1 MRLGQLSKQVET
13 KPQNIVDFVKKIFDV
28 EIKNHPNVKIQDEW
42 ENDIVAEFAK
52 AVEVKEA
59 TEEVAKPIKVEAKEL
74 SGFEWE
80 LRQVVDVI
88 DFKIISD
95 TEKLYRTDKTF
106 KKLVKAKK
114 EATKQC
120 ELYINRHN

>member
-1 MRLGQLSKQVET
+1 M
-13 KPQNIVDFVKKIFDV
+13 KPS
-28 EIKNHPNVKIQDEW
+28 
-42 ENDIVAEFAK
+42 DIVTINTTF
-52 AVEVKEA
+52 
-59 TEEVAKPIKVEAKEL
+59 KVEAKDI

-88 DFKIISD
+88 DFKHVSN
-95 TEKLYRTDKTF
+95 TEKLYSSDNTF

-120 ELYINRHN
+120 ELYINKHN

>member
-1 MRLGQLSKQVET
+1 M
-13 KPQNIVDFVKKIFDV
+13 KPT
-28 EIKNHPNVKIQDEW
+28 
-42 ENDIVAEFAK
+42 DIVTINTTF
-52 AVEVKEA
+52 
-59 TEEVAKPIKVEAKEL
+59 KVEAKEL

-95 TEKLYRTDKTF
+95 TEKLYRTDKAF

-120 ELYINRHN
+120 ELYINRNN

>member
-1 MRLGQLSKQVET
+1 MNPT
-13 KPQNIVDFVKKIFDV
+13 
-28 EIKNHPNVKIQDEW
+28 
-42 ENDIVAEFAK
+42 DIVTINTTF
-52 AVEVKEA
+52 
-59 TEEVAKPIKVEAKEL
+59 KVEAKEL

-80 LRQVVDVI
+80 LRQVVNVI

-120 ELYINRHN
+120 ELYINRHNEI

>member
-1 MRLGQLSKQVET
+1 M
-13 KPQNIVDFVKKIFDV
+13 KPT
-28 EIKNHPNVKIQDEW
+28 
-42 ENDIVAEFAK
+42 DIVTINTTF
-52 AVEVKEA
+52 
-59 TEEVAKPIKVEAKEL
+59 KVEAKEL

-120 ELYINRHN
+120 ELYINRHNDI

>member
-1 MRLGQLSKQVET
+1 M
-13 KPQNIVDFVKKIFDV
+13 KPT
-28 EIKNHPNVKIQDEW
+28 
-42 ENDIVAEFAK
+42 DIVTINTTF
-52 AVEVKEA
+52 
-59 TEEVAKPIKVEAKEL
+59 KVEAKEL

-88 DFKIISD
+88 DFKIISN

-120 ELYINRHN
+120 ELYINRHNEI

>member
-1 MRLGQLSKQVET
+1 M
-13 KPQNIVDFVKKIFDV
+13 KPT
-28 EIKNHPNVKIQDEW
+28 
-42 ENDIVAEFAK
+42 DIVTINTTF
-52 AVEVKEA
+52 
-59 TEEVAKPIKVEAKEL
+59 KVEAKEL

-80 LRQVVDVI
+80 LRQVVNVI

-95 TEKLYRTDKTF
+95 TERLYRTDKTF

-120 ELYINRHN
+120 ELYINRHNEI

>member
-1 MRLGQLSKQVET
+1 M
-13 KPQNIVDFVKKIFDV
+13 KPT
-28 EIKNHPNVKIQDEW
+28 
-42 ENDIVAEFAK
+42 DIVTINTTF
-52 AVEVKEA
+52 
-59 TEEVAKPIKVEAKEL
+59 KVEAKEL

-120 ELYINRHN
+120 ELYINRHNEI

>member
-1 MRLGQLSKQVET
+1 M
-13 KPQNIVDFVKKIFDV
+13 KPTDV
-28 EIKNHPNVKIQDEW
+28 VTINTT
-42 ENDIVAEFAK
+42 F
-52 AVEVKEA
+52 
-59 TEEVAKPIKVEAKEL
+59 KVEAKEL

-120 ELYINRHN
+120 ELYINRHNEL

>member
-1 MRLGQLSKQVET
+1 M
-13 KPQNIVDFVKKIFDV
+13 KPTDV
-28 EIKNHPNVKIQDEW
+28 VTINTT
-42 ENDIVAEFAK
+42 F
-52 AVEVKEA
+52 
-59 TEEVAKPIKVEAKEL
+59 KVEAKEL
-74 SGFEWE
+74 TSFEWE

-120 ELYINRHN
+120 ELYINRHNEI

>member
-1 MRLGQLSKQVET
+1 M
-13 KPQNIVDFVKKIFDV
+13 KPT
-28 EIKNHPNVKIQDEW
+28 
-42 ENDIVAEFAK
+42 DIVTINTTF
-52 AVEVKEA
+52 
-59 TEEVAKPIKVEAKEL
+59 KVEAKEL
-74 SGFEWE
+74 IGFEWE

-120 ELYINRHN
+120 ELYINRHNEI

>member
-1 MRLGQLSKQVET
+1 M
-13 KPQNIVDFVKKIFDV
+13 KPT
-28 EIKNHPNVKIQDEW
+28 
-42 ENDIVAEFAK
+42 DIVTINTTF
-52 AVEVKEA
+52 
-59 TEEVAKPIKVEAKEL
+59 KVEAKEL

-114 EATKQC
+114 EATRQC

>member
-1 MRLGQLSKQVET
+1 M
-13 KPQNIVDFVKKIFDV
+13 KPTDTVTINTTFKVT
-28 EIKNHPNVKIQDEW
+28 
-42 ENDIVAEFAK
+42 AE
-52 AVEVKEA
+52 
-59 TEEVAKPIKVEAKEL
+59 EL

-80 LRQVVDVI
+80 LRQVVNVI

-95 TEKLYRTDKTF
+95 TEKLYRTDKAF

>member
-1 MRLGQLSKQVET
+1 M
-13 KPQNIVDFVKKIFDV
+13 KPT
-28 EIKNHPNVKIQDEW
+28 
-42 ENDIVAEFAK
+42 DIVTINTTF
-52 AVEVKEA
+52 
-59 TEEVAKPIKVEAKEL
+59 KVEAKEL

-80 LRQVVDVI
+80 LRQVVNVV

-120 ELYINRHN
+120 ELYINRHNEI

>member
-1 MRLGQLSKQVET
+1 M
-13 KPQNIVDFVKKIFDV
+13 KPT
-28 EIKNHPNVKIQDEW
+28 
-42 ENDIVAEFAK
+42 DIVTINTTF
-52 AVEVKEA
+52 
-59 TEEVAKPIKVEAKEL
+59 KVEAKEL

-95 TEKLYRTDKTF
+95 TEKLYRTDKAF

>member
-1 MRLGQLSKQVET
+1 M
-13 KPQNIVDFVKKIFDV
+13 KPT
-28 EIKNHPNVKIQDEW
+28 
-42 ENDIVAEFAK
+42 DIVTINTTF
-52 AVEVKEA
+52 
-59 TEEVAKPIKVEAKEL
+59 KVEAKEL

-120 ELYINRHN
+120 ELYINKHNK

>member
-1 MRLGQLSKQVET
+1 M
-13 KPQNIVDFVKKIFDV
+13 KPT
-28 EIKNHPNVKIQDEW
+28 
-42 ENDIVAEFAK
+42 DIVTINTTF
-52 AVEVKEA
+52 
-59 TEEVAKPIKVEAKEL
+59 KVEAKEL

-80 LRQVVDVI
+80 LRQVVNVV